1 MGRGR
6 SIEQDKKFRVWQD
19 IFYGYFKLDQLSGF
33 SLKMQQQVLNE
44 LSKVAP
50 AMVDRASLLNELLN
64 LNIPESDY
72 VSTLSPQERQ
82 DELIWFMIT
91 LLKTRAAQQSLV
103 IVLEDAHWLDELS
116 WKFTVLLA
124 VSAIKDQTP
133 MLLTIAT
140 RLMEGDNAD

>member
-1 MGRGR
+1 
-6 SIEQDKKFRVWQD
+6 
-19 IFYGYFKLDQLSGF
+19 
-33 SLKMQQQVLNE
+33 MQQQVLNE

-140 RLMEGDNAD
+140 RLMEG